1 MEHLQHQI
9 IEELEFLKAF
19 SKIGLESLFSLKGLR
34 MYASSREDLA
44 RDYLDEIHIGLNSTL
59 DGYLFEVYEP
69 RQVEEKRT
77 IIALDTSSV
86 RLAESSNGVIISIKG
101 AIVVRD
107 KDNSISIQT
116 LGPFLFNLNKINFKN
131 ILREYSELVQCSS
144 GYDFYLNAQR
154 ALTELLERRMQEHIV
169 EKSRDSI
176 ILFDGCLVANN
187 FNHYKNV
194 LEKILRIAEEN
205 GNVVIAFS
213 KTSFIQVSGAYLQSI
228 YIEQEPP
235 YIIDLTTALKH
246 YCNYEVRTLGRIC
259 LARLIAGSPGYRVD
273 VPIKSDIPTFF
284 GLLLKSDPLIY
295 GYPETLILAHDY
307 STFTRLDI
315 ITLQTILKKMDVE
328 LLYPQYVRDILFQ
341 PLDGDYR

>member
-34 MYASSREDLA
+34 MYTSSREDLA
-44 RDYLDEIHIGLNSTL
+44 RDYLDEIYIGLNSTL
-59 DGYLFEVYEP
+59 DEYLFEVYEP
-69 RQVEEKRT
+69 RQVEERRK

-86 RLAESSNGVIISIKG
+86 RLAESSNGVVISIKG

-107 KDNSISIQT
+107 TDNSISIQT
-116 LGPFLFNLNKINFKN
+116 LGPFLFYVSKINFKN
-131 ILREYSELVQCSS
+131 ILREYSELIQYSS
-144 GYDFYLNAQR
+144 RYDFYLNAQR

-194 LEKILRIAEEN
+194 LEKILRMAQEN

-228 YIEQEPP
+228 YIEEEPP
-235 YIIDLTTALKH
+235 YIIDLTTALRH

-259 LARLIAGSPGYRVD
+259 LARLSAGSLGYRVD
-273 VPIKSDIPTFF
+273 VPIKSDIPAFF

-307 STFTRLDI
+307 STFTRLDT

-328 LLYPQYVRDILFQ
+328 LLYPEYVRDILFQ
-341 PLDGDYR
+341 PVDGDYR